1 MKKATLLFVL
11 TFLFISC
18 KKVGI
23 PVPEG
28 NNYYFENPQ
37 PINDSELSSI
47 PNKFQGIYMNAD
59 SIRLNIEK
67 NIIFIET
74 ENKFRIHK
82 NFQDSL
88 KLEFNLVDG
97 KYISKYKK
105 QIYDYKIIGDSIE
118 MLSNDRDTVFIFS
131 NSQKAK
137 RINGNLVLSEKDSI
151 YWRIKL
157 ISFMKN
163 KLIIKQLYSDDDLK
177 RMDSITK
184 IHSKMIDSTSF
195 IISPNRREF
204 NKFFDLK
211 NFGFDQEFYKT
222 SK

>member
-1 MKKATLLFVL
+1 MC
-11 TFLFISC
+11 SR
-18 KKVGI
+18 
-23 PVPEG
+23 
-28 NNYYFENPQ
+28 
-37 PINDSELSSI
+37 
-47 PNKFQGIYMNAD
+47 
-59 SIRLNIEK
+59 RLNIEK

>member
-1 MKKATLLFVL
+1 MKKLALLIVL

-18 KKVGI
+18 KNIGV
-23 PVPEG
+23 PVPDG
-28 NNYYFENPQ
+28 NYYFENPQ
-37 PINDSELSSI
+37 PINDSELRSI

-67 NIIFIET
+67 NLIFTET
-74 ENKFRIHK
+74 ENKFRFHK
-82 NFQDSL
+82 NQLDSL
-88 KLEFNLVDG
+88 KEYFDVIDG
-97 KYISKYKK
+97 KYISKDNKEIFNSK
-105 QIYDYKIIGDSIE
+105 RVGDSIE
-118 MLSNDRDTVFIFS
+118 MSYKNKDTIFIFS
-131 NSQKAK
+131 DFQKAK

-151 YWRIKL
+151 YWKIKL
-157 ISFMKN
+157 VSLIKN
-163 KLIIKQLYSDDDLK
+163 KLVIKHLNSDIDLK

-211 NFGFDQEFYKT
+211 NFGFDQEYYKT
-222 SK
+222 LK